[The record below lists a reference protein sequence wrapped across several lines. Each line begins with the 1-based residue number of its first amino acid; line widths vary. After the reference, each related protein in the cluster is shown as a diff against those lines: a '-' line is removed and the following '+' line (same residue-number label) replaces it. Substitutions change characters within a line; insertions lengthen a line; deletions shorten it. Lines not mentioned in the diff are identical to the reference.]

1 MIITAKALDLM
12 ALLHI
17 SFTVGELGNTTM
29 FRQPKN
35 GIYNRI
41 ILKTAGSPSKNLPT
55 VPLRCFRDITYMK
68 RLVPFEQNDCAS
80 AHEKTK
86 GPKKHA
92 PDPGKSILP
101 SGP

>member
-1 MIITAKALDLM
+1 MIITAKVLDLM

-17 SFTVGELGNTTM
+17 CSTIGELGNTRM

-68 RLVPFEQNDCAS
+68 RLVSS